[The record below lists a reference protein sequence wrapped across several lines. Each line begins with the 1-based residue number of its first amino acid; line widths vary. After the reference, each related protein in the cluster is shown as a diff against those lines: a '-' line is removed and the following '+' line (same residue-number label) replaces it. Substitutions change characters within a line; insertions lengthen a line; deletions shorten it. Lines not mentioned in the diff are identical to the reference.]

1 MNVLE
6 FIREKSEDIQ
16 ENTAQFRAMVEPK
29 FRSISTKINYHISNT
44 MNNPWLSNLNP
55 FDSLNLFSNEKIFQD
70 KKVANNYQK
79 LKKKIGEIIY
89 IGQWESIDQDC
100 ITRFA
105 EITGDNQWIHTDPK
119 KAKSESPFKSTIAH
133 GFLTLSLIPK
143 LTDSISRSTKLYPN
157 SRLVVNYGLNQVRFP
172 FPVKS
177 GSRVRAR
184 LKLKNVTPMKKSI
197 EIINEVS
204 VEVESRKRFACVA
217 ETVLRVYY

>member
-16 ENTAQFRAMVEPK
+16 ENTAQFRAMIEPK
-29 FRSISTKINYHISNT
+29 FRSISTKINLHISNT
-44 MNNPWLSNLNP
+44 MNNPWVSNLNP
-55 FDSLNLFSNEKIFQD
+55 FDSINLFSNEKIFKD
-70 KKVANNYQK
+70 ENVANNYEK
-79 LKKKIGEIIY
+79 LNKKIGDIIY
-89 IGQWESIDQDC
+89 IGQWECIDQDC
-100 ITRFA
+100 ISQFA

-119 KAKSESPFKSTIAH
+119 RAKLESPFKSTIAH

-143 LTDSISRSTKLYPN
+143 LTDSINRSTKLYPN

-204 VEVESRKRFACVA
+204 VEVENRKRYACVA

>member
-16 ENTAQFRAMVEPK
+16 ENTAHFRAMIEPK
-29 FRSISTKINYHISNT
+29 FRSISTRINYHISNT
-44 MNNPWLSNLNP
+44 MNNPWVSNLNP
-55 FDSLNLFSNEKIFQD
+55 FDSLNLLSNEKI
-70 KKVANNYQK
+70 ANSYEK
-79 LKKKIGEIIY
+79 LKKTIGETIY

-105 EITGDNQWIHTDPK
+105 EITGDNQWIHTDPSR
-119 KAKSESPFKSTIAH
+119 AESESPFKSTIAH

-143 LTDSISRSTKLYPN
+143 LTGSISRSTKLYPN

-184 LKLKNVTPMKKSI
+184 LKIKNVTPMKHLK
-197 EIINEVS
+197 
-204 VEVESRKRFACVA
+204 
-217 ETVLRVYY
+217 

>member
-6 FIREKSEDIQ
+6 FIKEKSEGIQ
-16 ENTAQFRAMVEPK
+16 ENTAQFRAMIEPK
-29 FRSISTKINYHISNT
+29 FRSISTRINYHISNT
-44 MNNPWLSNLNP
+44 MNNPWISNLNP
-55 FDSLNLFSNEKIFQD
+55 FDSINLLSNEKIFQD
-70 KKVANNYQK
+70 EKIAKNYEV
-79 LKKKIGEIIY
+79 LKNKIGEIIY

-105 EITGDNQWIHTDPK
+105 EITGDNQWIHTNPTR
-119 KAKSESPFKSTIAH
+119 AQSESPFKSTIAH

-143 LTDSISRSTKLYPN
+143 LTGSISRSTKLYPD

-197 EIINEVS
+197 EIVNEVS
-204 VEVESRKRFACVA
+204 VEVENRKRFGCVA

>member
-6 FIREKSEDIQ
+6 FIKEKSEGIQ
-16 ENTAQFRAMVEPK
+16 ENTAQFRAMIEPK
-29 FRSISTKINYHISNT
+29 FRSISTRINYHISNT
-44 MNNPWLSNLNP
+44 MNNPWISNLNP
-55 FDSLNLFSNEKIFQD
+55 FDSINLLSNEKIFQD
-70 KKVANNYQK
+70 EKIAKNYEV
-79 LKKKIGEIIY
+79 LKNKIGEIIY

-105 EITGDNQWIHTDPK
+105 EITGDNQWIHTNPTR
-119 KAKSESPFKSTIAH
+119 AESESPFKSTIAH

-143 LTDSISRSTKLYPN
+143 LTGSISRSTKLYPD

-197 EIINEVS
+197 EIVNEVS
-204 VEVESRKRFACVA
+204 VEVENRKRFGCVA

>member
-6 FIREKSEDIQ
+6 FIREKSEGIQ
-16 ENTAQFRAMVEPK
+16 ENTAQFRAMIEPK
-29 FRSISTKINYHISNT
+29 FRSISTRINYHINNT
-44 MNNPWLSNLNP
+44 MNNPWISNLNP
-55 FDSLNLFSNEKIFQD
+55 FDSINLLSNEKIFQD
-70 KKVANNYQK
+70 EKIAKNYEV
-79 LKKKIGEIIY
+79 LKNKIGEIIY

-105 EITGDNQWIHTDPK
+105 EITGDNQWIHTNPTR
-119 KAKSESPFKSTIAH
+119 AQSESPFKSTIAH

-143 LTDSISRSTKLYPN
+143 LTGSISRSTKLYPD

-184 LKLKNVTPMKKSI
+184 LKLKNVSPMKKSI
-197 EIINEVS
+197 EVVNEVS
-204 VEVESRKRFACVA
+204 VEVENRKRFACVA

>member
-6 FIREKSEDIQ
+6 FIRGKSEDIQ
-16 ENTAQFRAMVEPK
+16 ENTAQFRAMIEPK
-29 FRSISTKINYHISNT
+29 FRSISTKINFHISNT
-44 MNNPWLSNLNP
+44 MNNPWVSNLNP
-55 FDSLNLFSNEKIFQD
+55 FDSRNLFSNEKIFQD
-70 KKVANNYQK
+70 EEVANNYEK
-79 LKKKIGEIIY
+79 LNKKIGKIIY
-89 IGQWESIDQDC
+89 IGQWECIDQDR
-100 ITRFA
+100 ISRFA
-105 EITGDNQWIHTDPK
+105 EITGDNQWIHTEPER
-119 KAKSESPFKSTIAH
+119 AKSESPFKSTIAH

-143 LTDSISRSTKLYPN
+143 LTDSINRSTKLYPN

-204 VEVESRKRFACVA
+204 VEVENRKRYACVA

>member
-16 ENTAQFRAMVEPK
+16 ENTAQFRAMIEPK

-44 MNNPWLSNLNP
+44 MNNPWVSNLNP
-55 FDSLNLFSNEKIFQD
+55 FDSINLFSNEKIFQD
-70 KKVANNYQK
+70 EKVADSYEK

-89 IGQWESIDQDC
+89 IGQWEPIDQNC

-119 KAKSESPFKSTIAH
+119 RAKSESPFKSTIAH

-143 LTDSISRSTKLYPN
+143 LTDSINRSTKLYPN

-172 FPVKS
+172 FPVRS

-184 LKLKNVTPMKKSI
+184 LKLKKVTPMKKSL

-204 VEVESRKRFACVA
+204 VEVENRKRFACVA

>member
-6 FIREKSEDIQ
+6 FIRGKSEDIQ
-16 ENTAQFRAMVEPK
+16 ENTAQFRAMIEPK
-29 FRSISTKINYHISNT
+29 FRSISTKINFHISNT
-44 MNNPWLSNLNP
+44 MNNPWISNLNP

-70 KKVANNYQK
+70 EEVANNYEK
-79 LKKKIGEIIY
+79 LNKKIGKIIY
-89 IGQWESIDQDC
+89 IGQWECIDQDR
-100 ITRFA
+100 ISRFA
-105 EITGDNQWIHTDPK
+105 EITGDNQWIHTEPER
-119 KAKSESPFKSTIAH
+119 AKSESPFKSTIAH

-143 LTDSISRSTKLYPN
+143 LTDSINRSTKLYPN

-184 LKLKNVTPMKKSI
+184 LKLKNVTPMKKRI

-204 VEVESRKRFACVA
+204 VEVENRKRYACVA

>member
-16 ENTAQFRAMVEPK
+16 ENTAQFRAMIEPK
-29 FRSISTKINYHISNT
+29 FRSISTKINYHIRNT
-44 MNNPWLSNLNP
+44 MNNPWVSNLNP
-55 FDSLNLFSNEKIFQD
+55 FDSINLFSNEKIFQD
-70 KKVANNYQK
+70 EKVADSYEK
-79 LKKKIGEIIY
+79 LKKKIGKIIY
-89 IGQWESIDQDC
+89 IGQWEPIDQNC

-119 KAKSESPFKSTIAH
+119 RAKSESPFKSTIAH

-143 LTDSISRSTKLYPN
+143 LTDSINRSTKLYPN

-172 FPVKS
+172 FPVRS

-184 LKLKNVTPMKKSI
+184 LKLKKVTPMKKSL

-204 VEVESRKRFACVA
+204 VEVENRKRFACVA